1 MTESNYTA
9 KISGPFF
16 KCEVYNC
23 KGDVISST
31 WLDKPPHFD
40 NYTEKDCAL
49 FLEAKEM
56 AKINR
61 NITLNGKRH
70 CIRANTEQEYADKLA
85 SLITASSDG
94 IPATPS
100 GKHNFAD
107 YAWNWFDVYS
117 KPNIA
122 TVTASTYKRQ
132 IERYLI
138 PSFGQKDVADIS
150 VDDVQRLFND
160 MECAKATKDKV
171 KMVLNQILDNA
182 VEDGLLSK
190 NPVQSKRVK
199 ITGTSSKATE
209 PYNVEQMR
217 YIVHHLADVQNPTDR
232 AYIALQ
238 ALHPLRLEEVLGLTW
253 EDVDLDNMLIHVRR
267 AVTHPHRNRPE
278 VKAPK
283 TESSVRYIG
292 ISPLALPFLNPSK
305 SGGFVIG
312 GQTCFLESSN
322 DFRHN
327 LVID

>member
-1 MTESNYTA
+1 MALLSNNLQKYTYLDFLSRAISRLISSPKARGNSERSNLSVTESNYTA

-138 PSFGQKDVADIS
+138 PSFGLDW
-150 VDDVQRLFND
+150 
-160 MECAKATKDKV
+160 
-171 KMVLNQILDNA
+171 ILA
-182 VEDGLLSK
+182 
-190 NPVQSKRVK
+190 Q
-199 ITGTSSKATE
+199 
-209 PYNVEQMR
+209 
-217 YIVHHLADVQNPTDR
+217 
-232 AYIALQ
+232 
-238 ALHPLRLEEVLGLTW
+238 
-253 EDVDLDNMLIHVRR
+253 
-267 AVTHPHRNRPE
+267 
-278 VKAPK
+278 
-283 TESSVRYIG
+283 
-292 ISPLALPFLNPSK
+292 
-305 SGGFVIG
+305 
-312 GQTCFLESSN
+312 
-322 DFRHN
+322 
-327 LVID
+327 